1 MRPVRAITCTV
12 RGFLILS
19 LIFAITAAF
28 PPPTLAQPAVKPIV
42 WKVQGFVPAGL
53 FFHDLLVR
61 LAADIEKMTGGRLV
75 WKVHPAG
82 ALSPPFEALDAVSK
96 GVFEA
101 NYGYSAQWIGKI
113 PVSPLFCSVPGGF
126 STFDFVMWVNHGGG
140 KELWQEMYDRY
151 KFNVKM
157 IHAGTISM
165 EIFMWAKKPLRTI
178 DDFKGIKMRMM
189 PLMGH
194 VLSAKGLSVVF
205 MPAAEIL
212 PALERGVIDA
222 AEYSVPIFDLKAGYG
237 DVCKY
242 YHYPGIHQPTG
253 QPELL
258 VNKDVWNKL
267 PDDLKLIVEKVCH
280 LHVFDSWHYG
290 DDQNI
295 KALAEF
301 EKKGNIKVV
310 MDPKTVETFTAWAW
324 EYLDAQSAK
333 DPFFKK
339 VWDSQKAWMRTWYPY
354 MQAIRMPYDKM
365 PK

>member
-1 MRPVRAITCTV
+1 MRKMDRK
-12 RGFLILS
+12 RGNLGILIIAFFFFALS
-19 LIFAITAAF
+19 LMLIVNTAAQ
-28 PPPTLAQPAVKPIV
+28 AQVKPIV

-61 LAADIEKMTGGRLV
+61 LAADIEKLTGGRLV

-82 ALSPPFEALDAVSK
+82 ALAPPFEALDAVSK

-126 STFDFVMWVNHGGG
+126 STFDFAMWVNHGGG

-151 KFNVKM
+151 KFNVKV

-194 VLSAKGLSVVF
+194 VLSAKGFSVVF
-205 MPAAEIL
+205 LPAAEIL

-258 VNKDVWNKL
+258 VNKEVWKKL
-267 PDDLKLIVEKVCH
+267 PDDLKLMVEKICQF
-280 LHVFDSWHYG
+280 HVFDSWLYG
-290 DDQNI
+290 DNENI

-301 EKKGNIKVV
+301 EKKGNVKVL
-310 MDPKTVETFTAWAW
+310 MDPKTVETFTNWAW
-324 EYLDAQSAK
+324 EYLDAQAVK

-339 VWDSQKAWMRTWYPY
+339 VWDSQKNWMKRWYPY
-354 MQAIRMPYDKM
+354 VQAIRMPYDRI
-365 PK
+365 PQ

>member
-1 MRPVRAITCTV
+1 MESKKRMLSVFIA
-12 RGFLILS
+12 FSLILGC
-19 LIFAITAAF
+19 LMAF
-28 PPPTLAQPAVKPIV
+28 PLSADSAPQKPKPIV
-42 WKVQGFVPAGL
+42 WRVQGFVPAGL
-53 FFHDLLVR
+53 FFHDLLLR
-61 LAADIEKMTGGRLV
+61 LAADIEKLTEGRLV

-82 ALSPPFEALDAVSK
+82 ALVPPFEALDAVSK

-113 PVSPLFCSVPGGF
+113 PVSPLFCSIPGGF
-126 STFDFVMWVNHGGG
+126 STFDQIMWVQHGGG

-151 KFNVKM
+151 KYNIKT

-165 EIFMWAKKPLRTI
+165 EIFMWAKKPLRRI
-178 DDFKGIKMRMM
+178 EDFKGLKMRMM

-194 VLSAKGLSVVF
+194 VLQANGMSVVF
-205 MPAAEIL
+205 LPAAEIL

-258 VNKDVWNKL
+258 VNKGAWEKL
-267 PDDLKLIVEKVCH
+267 PNELKILVEKICY
-280 LHVFDSWHYG
+280 LHVFDSWHWG
-290 DDQNI
+290 DNENI

-301 EKKGNIKVV
+301 EKRGNVKVV
-310 MDPKTVETFTAWAW
+310 MEPKTVETMVNWAW
-324 EYLDAQSAK
+324 KFLDQQSAK

-339 VWDSQKAWMRTWYPY
+339 VWDSQKAWMGKWYPY
-354 MQAIRMPYDKM
+354 QQAIRMPYDKIA
-365 PK
+365 K